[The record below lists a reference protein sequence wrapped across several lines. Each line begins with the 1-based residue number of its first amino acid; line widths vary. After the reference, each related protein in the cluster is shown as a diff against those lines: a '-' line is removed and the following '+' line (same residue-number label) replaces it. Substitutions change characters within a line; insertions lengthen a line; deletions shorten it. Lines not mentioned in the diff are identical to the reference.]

1 MIWEKQVF
9 VIVMTT
15 KLVEQGKVKC
25 TQYWPD
31 ERGIVLYGEVS
42 VQMMKKQVYQHYEL
56 RTFKVRSKVRK
67 RRVLA

>member
-1 MIWEKQVF
+1 M
-9 VIVMTT
+9 IVMTT

-42 VQMMKKQVYQHYEL
+42 VQMMKKQDPFSLTYCILSLH
-56 RTFKVRSKVRK
+56 RHF
-67 RRVLA
+67 